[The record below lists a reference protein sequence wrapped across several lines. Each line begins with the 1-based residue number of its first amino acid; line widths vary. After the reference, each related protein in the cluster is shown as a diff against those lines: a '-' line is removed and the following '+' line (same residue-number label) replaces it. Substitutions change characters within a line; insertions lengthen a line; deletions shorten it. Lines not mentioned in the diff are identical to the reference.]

1 MSAAGRKIIHI
12 DMDCFFSAIEEREH
26 PELRGKPHA
35 VGGASERRGV
45 LATCNYKAREFGLH
59 SAMPTRTALRLCPDL
74 VLQPGN
80 MSLYK
85 AVSASIFEILG
96 RYTEIIEPL
105 SLDEAFL
112 DVTGLGSATLIA
124 EDIRRTIREEQQLT
138 ASAGIAPNK
147 FLAKI
152 ASDWN
157 KPDGQFVI
165 TPGRIDAFVRQLP
178 IEKIYGVGKVTA
190 EKMHELGIRTCAD
203 LQGYD
208 KNSLNEHF
216 GSFGERLYD
225 YARGIDHRPVS
236 TSRIRKSVST
246 ETTFSSDLESL
257 EDCITYLPDLISRLE
272 QRLARLSDRQ
282 IHALFIKLKFSDFRT
297 TTVQAVSTHIDEQL
311 ALTLLRKGWSRS
323 ERAVRLLGIGVQ
335 LATEEG
341 NTSQIELDLD

>member
-1 MSAAGRKIIHI
+1 MSATGRKIIHI

-45 LATCNYKAREFGLH
+45 LATCSYKAREFGLH

-74 VLQPGN
+74 ILRPGN

-85 AVSASIFEILG
+85 VVSASIFEILR
-96 RYTEIIEPL
+96 RYSEIIEPL

-112 DVTGLGSATLIA
+112 DVSGPGSATLIA
-124 EDIRRTIREEQQLT
+124 EDIRRTIREEQSLT

-157 KPDGQFVI
+157 KPDGQYVI
-165 TPGRIDAFVRQLP
+165 TPDQIDGFVRQLP
-178 IEKIYGVGKVTA
+178 IEKIYGVGRVTA
-190 EKMHELGIRTCAD
+190 EKMHMLGIRTCAD
-203 LQGYD
+203 LQDYD
-208 KNSLNEHF
+208 KNTLREHF
-216 GSFGERLYD
+216 SGFGERLYD

-246 ETTFSSDLESL
+246 ETTFSSDIDSL
-257 EDCITYLPDLISRLE
+257 EKCIHHLPKLIKRLKKRLSRLP
-272 QRLARLSDRQ
+272 DRQ
-282 IHALFIKLKFSDFRT
+282 IHALFIKIKFSDFRT
-297 TTVQAVSTHIDEQL
+297 TTVQALSTHIDEQL
-311 ALTLLRKGWSRS
+311 AQTLLRKGWSRS
-323 ERAVRLLGIGVQ
+323 DRAVRLLGIGVQ
-335 LATEEG
+335 LADETAD
-341 NTSQIELDLD
+341 TSQFSLDLN